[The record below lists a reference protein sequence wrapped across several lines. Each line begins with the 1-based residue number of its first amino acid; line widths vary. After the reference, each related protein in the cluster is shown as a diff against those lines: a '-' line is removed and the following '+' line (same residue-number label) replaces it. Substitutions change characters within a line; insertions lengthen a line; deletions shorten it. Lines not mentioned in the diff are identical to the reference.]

1 LQIKQFIKN
10 RLYRNAIYQAFCN
23 IAPYIFNLLTRSAK
37 KIISYSIKA
46 AIIVLAYGFIYHTVS
61 NNTKLQQFK
70 TLIAPINHTQVLV
83 TMIAVL
89 SLMLV
94 NWFLEALKWKYL
106 TRKLQRMSVWQSIEA
121 IFCGLTWAI
130 FTPNRFGEYGGR
142 VLFLPPRKRVYGVF
156 VMGIG
161 QFGQG
166 TITNVLGA
174 TALIWF
180 LYTYLHLN
188 IWLMLLFTIV
198 AAAFVVFILICYF
211 NIKWLMSLLGR
222 VSFLKRHKR
231 FFDIV
236 SRFSTAELIKVFLF
250 SLSRFSV
257 FSFQYY
263 LVLHLLIPTLPV
275 FQSMMMVFNN
285 FFIQSILP
293 TLDLLDVGLR
303 GFTAS
308 TFFGFIT
315 NQQIAVLAAV
325 SSIWLTNLI
334 IPAIL
339 GSVFVFKIKFFDR
352 NS

>member
-1 LQIKQFIKN
+1 
-10 RLYRNAIYQAFCN
+10 
-23 IAPYIFNLLTRSAK
+23 LTSATK
-37 KIISYSIKA
+37 KIISYSIKT
-46 AIIVLAYGFIYHTVS
+46 AIIVLAYAFIYHTVS
-61 NNTKLQQFK
+61 SNDKLRQFK
-70 TLIAPINHTQVLV
+70 ALIATINQTQVLITLTAVV
-83 TMIAVL
+83 T
-89 SLMLV
+89 LMLV

-106 TRKLQRMSVWQSIEA
+106 TRKLQRISIWQSVEA

-130 FTPNRFGEYGGR
+130 FTPYRLGEYGGR
-142 VLFLPPRKRVYGVF
+142 VLFLPARKRAYGVF

-174 TALIWF
+174 FALTWF

-188 IWLMLLFTIV
+188 SWVMLLIAVIMGAFALLMLT
-198 AAAFVVFILICYF
+198 CYF
-211 NIKWLMSLLGR
+211 NIKWLVSLLDK
-222 VSFLKRHKR
+222 VSFLKKYSR
-231 FFDIV
+231 FFDII
-236 SRFSTAELIKVFLF
+236 SRYSKTELIVTFLF
-250 SLSRFSV
+250 CVARFSV

-263 LVLHLLIPTLPV
+263 LVIHLLLPELPA

-285 FFIQSILP
+285 FFIQSALP
-293 TLDLLDVGLR
+293 TLDLIDVGLR
-303 GFTAS
+303 GLTAS
-308 TFFGFIT
+308 TFFGYIT

-339 GSVFVFKIKFFDR
+339 GSVFVLKIRFFDR